1 MQLLAGYRAI
11 DGPIISMLCRNA
23 FLLTEINASDVS
35 NNTALTFVLMYLT
48 IILL

>member
-1 MQLLAGYRAI
+1 MQLPAGCRAI

-35 NNTALTFVLMYLT
+35 NNIALTVILMYLP